1 LNRNEIKSIVKECLL
16 EILMEGV
23 KGSSQRI
30 EENRQPKRAQPVT
43 ETRRSPLD
51 TVTYAQRT
59 TSVPKPPQNRP
70 APNPVQ
76 KESYKELANGSDV
89 MASIFADTASTT
101 LVEQRETGRSGMASQ
116 VSANPVIDTGVDPN
130 LMEGSNN
137 WALLAFS
144 DKRPVR

>member
-1 LNRNEIKSIVKECLL
+1 MNRNEIKSIVKECLL

-23 KGSSQRI
+23 KGSSQRV
-30 EENRQPKRAQPVT
+30 EENRQTKRVQPVT

-70 APNPVQ
+70 APNPAQ

-101 LVEQRETGRSGMASQ
+101 LMEQRETGRSGMASQ
-116 VSANPVIDTGVDPN
+116 ASANPVIDTGVDPN